1 MKFSAI
7 ILALFILSLSALP
20 CDDVRFDNQQSET
33 LAEVINLDNHSQHSD
48 LCSPFCICICCT
60 GVVLEPTIQRDILI
74 SEIHAKELHTRY
86 IDFFTNNLLTLISQP
101 PQV

>member
-1 MKFSAI
+1 MKIIAI
-7 ILALFILSLSALP
+7 IISIITITFSALP
-20 CDDVRFDNQQSET
+20 CDDDVNLNDQQLTSISQSSNNDNGG
-33 LAEVINLDNHSQHSD
+33 ID

-74 SEIHAKELHTRY
+74 SEIPAKELNTGY
-86 IDFFTNNLLTLISQP
+86 IASFTSNSLTLISQP